1 MHASAMSREEM
12 IRTLVAHS
20 VRTALEEPQ
29 SDWLYELFEKGFAGY
44 RSFSN
49 SKLRRELEL
58 RGLDGVEDVCDPED
72 ELEEPIVEELA
83 DSIPAFARDSE
94 RTD

>member
-1 MHASAMSREEM
+1 MQASTMSREEM
-12 IRTLVAHS
+12 IRRLVAHS

-29 SDWLYELFEKGFAGY
+29 SEWLNELFEKGFAGY

-58 RGLDGVEDVCDPED
+58 RGLDAAEEMYADDEPED
-72 ELEEPIVEELA
+72 PAVDELTV
-83 DSIPAFARDSE
+83 SISAFARDNE
-94 RTD
+94 RME